1 MYHDVGA
8 AVGGGFN
15 QVFCRHNR
23 QVRDF
28 SQLLYRQLLIAIRG
42 VQTRTDGGGA
52 QVHFQQQLG
61 GAQQVFGLFV
71 QQYVKRV
78 EFLAERHRHRVLQL
92 GTTHFQDVLELNRF
106 TLEAITQLVDRVH
119 QFHYRGIHRDTEA
132 GRVGVVGGLAFVN
145 VVVRVQVLVF
155 TFLVTHQLQANVC
168 QYFVSVH
175 VDGGA
180 RAALI
185 DVNRELVHAFA
196 VVQHFIAGRDNRIC
210 RAFRNGLQLFVG
222 QCCGFLHHHHATDK
236 LRDVADFAVADV
248 EVFNRSQSVDTVV
261 GIRWNFP
268 GTQQVF
274 FDTNVV

>member
-1 MYHDVGA
+1 M
-8 AVGGGFN
+8 
-15 QVFCRHNR
+15 
-23 QVRDF
+23 
-28 SQLLYRQLLIAIRG
+28 
-42 VQTRTDGGGA
+42 
-52 QVHFQQQLG
+52 
-61 GAQQVFGLFV
+61 
-71 QQYVKRV
+71 
-78 EFLAERHRHRVLQL
+78 EFLAEGHRHRILQL
-92 GTTHFQDVLELNRF
+92 GTTHFQNVLELNRF

-132 GRVGVVGGLAFVN
+132 GRVGVVGGLAFVD

-168 QYFVSVH
+168 QYFVGIH

-196 VVQHFIAGRDNRIC
+196 VVQHFIAGCDNRIC

-222 QCCGFLHHHHATDK
+222 QGCGFLHHHHATNK